1 MNEAPQEGRP
11 MNQTIAL
18 KLDNLPHE
26 VPAGTTLAQL
36 VARLG
41 HAPRDVATA
50 VNGSHVPRDERA
62 ARELRG
68 GDAVLLFKPIVGG

>member
-1 MNEAPQEGRP
+1 
-11 MNQTIAL
+11 MNQPIAL
-18 KLDNLPHE
+18 QLDNLPHE

-36 VARLG
+36 VAGLG

-62 ARELRG
+62 ARELHA

>member
-1 MNEAPQEGRP
+1 MND
-11 MNQTIAL
+11 TIAL
-18 KLDNLPHE
+18 QLDQRPHE

-50 VNGSHVPRDERA
+50 VNGNHVPRDERA
-62 ARELRG
+62 ASVLNA
-68 GDAVLLFKPIVGG
+68 GDTVLLFRPIVGG

>member
-1 MNEAPQEGRP
+1 MND
-11 MNQTIAL
+11 MIAL
-18 KLDNLPHE
+18 QLDNRAHH

-36 VARLG
+36 VAGLG

-50 VNGSHVPRDERA
+50 VNGRHVPRDERA
-62 ARELRG
+62 ALALNA